1 MTRISPFAAAYVR
14 KRTTERMVD
23 ECRIWKPGK
32 VVLDR
37 TTGKTVREVLQVR
50 YEGPCRF
57 WEVTAGNQVVIGDQ
71 QYVSTQSYLSLPFNS
86 PIPESDDVV
95 QITKSDDIDLIG
107 RTVRVISVVRG
118 GGLRASR
125 KFLVQVVDSKKDTW

>member
-1 MTRISPFAAAYVR
+1 MTQISPFAAAYVR
-14 KRTTERMVD
+14 KRTAERMVD
-23 ECRIWKPGK
+23 ECKIWKPGK

-37 TTGKTVREVLQVR
+37 TTGQSVREILQTR

-57 WEVTAGNQVVIGDQ
+57 WEVTSGTQVVIGDQ
-71 QYVSTQSYLSLPFNS
+71 QYTSTQSYLSLPYNS

-95 QITKSDDIDLIG
+95 QITKSVDVDLIG

-125 KFLVQVVDSKKDTW
+125 RFLVQVVDSKKDTW